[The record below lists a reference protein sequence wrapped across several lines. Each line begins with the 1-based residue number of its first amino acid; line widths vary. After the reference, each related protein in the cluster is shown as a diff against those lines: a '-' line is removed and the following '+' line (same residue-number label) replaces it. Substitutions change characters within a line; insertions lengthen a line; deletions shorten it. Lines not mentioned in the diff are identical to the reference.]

1 MLLDIRSKSSMQINS
16 IHVNECKCTYKR
28 ITLYFSILTA
38 WNLFA
43 KQKKKKKNYRKILVT
58 LISYNFPF
66 LRGIVQ
72 DRRTRRSK
80 PLLSILGTDIKL
92 RWSSHDQNH
101 SSFSLSSPLIRFQHH
116 HYINKCKRS
125 KIWVH
130 RMAWMMNNRWLT
142 PQNKTRNKQLRGIFR
157 KIKFLS
163 FSLSLYISQLR
174 QFN

>member
-1 MLLDIRSKSSMQINS
+1 MYLRFANIIKIIITFLIACRGLMLLDIRSKSSMQINS

-28 ITLYFSILTA
+28 IMLYFSTLTA

-80 PLLSILGTDIKL
+80 PLLT
-92 RWSSHDQNH
+92 
-101 SSFSLSSPLIRFQHH
+101 
-116 HYINKCKRS
+116 INSWNRYKITMIESRS
-125 KIWVH
+125 K
-130 RMAWMMNNRWLT
+130 
-142 PQNKTRNKQLRGIFR
+142 PF
-157 KIKFLS
+157 FL
-163 FSLSLYISQLR
+163 LSLFSPHSVPTPSLY
-174 QFN
+174 